1 MNQLSK
7 EQIQVFEQEGFVMV
21 RGFYNSQE
29 MAQISHWVD
38 EVQAYPDTPGKYQ
51 RYYEDSLTAP
61 SHQLL
66 NRMENFSPYHEG
78 FAQLFHKSKLEETIS
93 ELFGEPAVL
102 FKEKIN
108 FKPPGADGFK
118 PHQDHQAGW
127 WEYNSLCI
135 TALICIDE
143 ANKENGCLEIVPG
156 KHKSG
161 MFKEWAPL
169 SETEMEEMEFISCPT
184 QPGDMI
190 LFDSFT
196 PHGSQPN
203 FTDKQRRLLFVTYNR
218 LSEGDSREQYYKD
231 KRKSYPQN
239 CEREEGRDY
248 VFRV

>member
-21 RGFYNSQE
+21 REFYNNQE
-29 MAQISHWVD
+29 MAQISYWVD
-38 EVQAYPDTPGKYQ
+38 EVQAYPDAPGKYQ

-61 SHQLL
+61 GHQLL

-118 PHQDHQAGW
+118 SHQDHQAGW

-169 SETEMEEMEFISCPT
+169 SEKEMEEMEFISCPT

-218 LSEGDSREQYYKD
+218 LSEGDSRERYYQD
-231 KRKSYPQN
+231 KRKNYPQN
-239 CEREEGRDY
+239 CEREEGRAY

>member
-21 RGFYNSQE
+21 REFYNNQE
-29 MAQISHWVD
+29 MAQISYWVD
-38 EVQAYPDTPGKYQ
+38 EVQAYPDAPGKYQ

-61 SHQLL
+61 GHQLL

-169 SETEMEEMEFISCPT
+169 SEKEMEEMEFISCPT

-218 LSEGDSREQYYKD
+218 LSEGDSRERYYQD
-231 KRKSYPQN
+231 KRKNYPQN
-239 CEREEGRDY
+239 CEREEGRAY